1 MQTMSQMVGASYR
14 CRGTSGATAPPF
26 LNTSNGEEW
35 CIAALELPPWRM
47 YAHVDSPTRDAPGLL
62 RSGAFPQALFTS
74 RAREHQHDDKAG
86 GDNTAF
92 KFSVSAKSA
101 LADWVQ
107 S

>member
-1 MQTMSQMVGASYR
+1 VI
-14 CRGTSGATAPPF
+14 RGLS
-26 LNTSNGEEW
+26 
-35 CIAALELPPWRM
+35 
-47 YAHVDSPTRDAPGLL
+47 L
-62 RSGAFPQALFTS
+62 RRYFTS